1 MPSVLVVAAFG
12 PIIGVFVTSL
22 MIVMVRHV
30 LLDPIVRLRRHIISP
45 MSDLRS
51 LADARSVLDEC
62 EAVVGRLHKMCCEP
76 DRSPR
81 MRAIEDSLAAVRREI
96 NSGEPESLDRA
107 LGRLEDV
114 GSRLGSLQVGCCA
127 PVRMPLY
134 AEALEHLNRIQ
145 LAVNAGLGSS
155 H

>member
-1 MPSVLVVAAFG
+1 
-12 PIIGVFVTSL
+12 
-22 MIVMVRHV
+22 
-30 LLDPIVRLRRHIISP
+30 

-62 EAVVGRLHKMCCEP
+62 AAVVGRLHKMCCEP

-81 MRAIEDSLAAVRREI
+81 MRAIEDSLMAARREI
-96 NSGEPESLDRA
+96 ASGDPELLDRA
-107 LGRLEDV
+107 LGRLEGV
-114 GSRLGSLQVGCCA
+114 GASLGSLQVGCCA

-145 LAVNAGLGSS
+145 LAVSAGLGRS

>member
-1 MPSVLVVAAFG
+1 
-12 PIIGVFVTSL
+12 
-22 MIVMVRHV
+22 
-30 LLDPIVRLRRHIISP
+30 

-81 MRAIEDSLAAVRREI
+81 MRAIEDSLAIVRREI
-96 NSGEPESLDRA
+96 DSGEPKSLERA

-114 GSRLGSLQVGCCA
+114 GAALGSLQVGCCA

-134 AEALEHLNRIQ
+134 AEALEHLNRVQ
-145 LAVNAGLGSS
+145 LALSEGLGKS